1 MFALRLLLVLGK
13 RLLQSLPKTLT
24 LTHNPNPLPIKQ
36 LTTAHAWSIG
46 SGKIT
51 RTEQRLLSHQTA
63 ITPPLFQTT
72 ALRPH
77 VAVSSRSPC
86 LRITSLVTPTGR
98 GLVTFS
104 LLAQSRHCP
113 VTEQS
118 SDSLYS
124 LHFRSH

>member
-77 VAVSSRSPC
+77 VAVSSRVPLYFKSYAMSGPEKI
-86 LRITSLVTPTGR
+86 RSR
-98 GLVTFS
+98 GLW
-104 LLAQSRHCP
+104 
-113 VTEQS
+113 
-118 SDSLYS
+118 
-124 LHFRSH
+124 SHIVS